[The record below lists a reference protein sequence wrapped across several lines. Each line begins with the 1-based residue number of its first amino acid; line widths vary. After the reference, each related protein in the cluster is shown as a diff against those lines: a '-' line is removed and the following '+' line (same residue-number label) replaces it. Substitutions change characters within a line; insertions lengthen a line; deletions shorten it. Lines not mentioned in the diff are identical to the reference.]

1 MDSTVAV
8 FLRSPRCN
16 TLVHHLK
23 GEVVGSC
30 CFWNF
35 EGFHCAELG
44 YELARKYWRQGIMV
58 EAVSAVLTWGFNELK
73 LHRVEAN
80 PLAKNIPSRSLLLK
94 LGFTYEGN
102 LRERIYFRG
111 HFEDQL
117 YFGLLKD
124 IWQKSK

>member
-1 MDSTVAV
+1 
-8 FLRSPRCN
+8 
-16 TLVHHLK
+16 
-23 GEVVGSC
+23 
-30 CFWNF
+30 
-35 EGFHCAELG
+35 
-44 YELARKYWRQGIMV
+44 MV
-58 EAVSAVLTWGFNELK
+58 EAVSAVLIWGFNELK

-117 YFGLLKD
+117 YFGLLKE